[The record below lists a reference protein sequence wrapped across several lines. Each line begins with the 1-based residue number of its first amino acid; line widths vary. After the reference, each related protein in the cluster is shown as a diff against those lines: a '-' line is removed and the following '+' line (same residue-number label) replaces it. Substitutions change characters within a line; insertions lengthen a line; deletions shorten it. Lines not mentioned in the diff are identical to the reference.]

1 MTKNQILVQNIE
13 TFATITRLTVDVE
26 RGETATERI
35 DQYFSK
41 NANWGIVSLDDDADG
56 EYMNVLLVAP
66 VDGPDF
72 EMDMTTGEMEPVESV
87 DPGVELAT
95 KVDIALE
102 MDMNDVPQEQIVAM
116 LTPDAETTITP
127 VKPRKT
133 RKTKTKSRTKAKG
146 AKMSTTQPKR
156 IRNFEIL
163 CAHIEANPG
172 VSRTDVFND
181 ASLLLALRTSAQI
194 AAIGNGDKLEVKR
207 WNRRLNFLI
216 RESKRQ
222 GVDIQI
228 ERKGRIAHYTIVPAS
243 GQLELPFDE
252 AAEKRNAAI
261 TGDLVTDEVVIEK
274 PVVDVKRA
282 DEPENVSLNF
292 EDLLAQLDEDAATIT
307 SDDQVAFNEAKEML
321 KK

>member
-26 RGETATERI
+26 SGETATERI

-41 NANWGIVSLDDDADG
+41 NDKWGIVSLDDDADG
-56 EYMNVLLVAP
+56 EYMHVLLVAP
-66 VDGPDF
+66 VEGVDY

-87 DPGVELAT
+87 DPAAELAA
-95 KVDIALE
+95 KMDIALE

-116 LTPDAETTITP
+116 LTSESETTITP
-127 VKPRKT
+127 AKPRKA

-146 AKMSTTQPKR
+146 AKMSQPKK

-163 CAHIEANPG
+163 CAFIEANPG
-172 VSRTDVFND
+172 VSRTTVFAD
-181 ASLLLALRTSAQI
+181 AGLQSSLRTKPQV
-194 AAIGNGDKLEVKR
+194 AAIAKGDKLEVKR

-222 GVDIQI
+222 GVEINI
-228 ERKGRIAHYTIVPAS
+228 ERKGRVAHYTIVPAS

-252 AAEKRNAAI
+252 AAEKRNSAI
-261 TGDLVTDEVVIEK
+261 VGDVNNREEVIET
-274 PVVDVKRA
+274 PVVDPKRA
-282 DEPENVSLNF
+282 TEVPNQSLDF
-292 EDLLAQLDEDAATIT
+292 EALLATLDEDAATVT
-307 SDDQVAFNEAKEML
+307 SDDQVAFEKAQEML
-321 KK
+321 K